1 VSIEHPHSDIAHV
14 LRLAFGREVP
24 AIPIPVAPGQ
34 SEYGMAFALHG
45 PRVPPRVLLLR
56 YSPQNRTR
64 AFRAF
69 MAMQALHDRN
79 FPVPDVYYL
88 GWSYYT
94 RYVLMLVEY
103 IEGRSMEDQPHAFFA
118 RIGPDFAHTLAYLHR
133 LPWEPF
139 PDLAVTPLPYAFH
152 ELASLVRRLETWQ
165 LQEILGWLAERVRQI
180 RELPHTVIHGDYS
193 LQNVLA
199 EHTRVVAVQGWEQA
213 VIADPRLDV
222 GYTSAM
228 LGAYG
233 VALSDQFLEAYTAVA
248 GPVLDCE
255 FWEVFGA
262 LRLLARVAR
271 TLSTLRPPQRDR
283 FLARVGPHWQ
293 GLLAFVANRSGLDLR

>member
-1 VSIEHPHSDIAHV
+1 VSIEYPDSDIAHV
-14 LRLAFGREVP
+14 LRLAFGRAVP

-34 SEYGMAFALHG
+34 SEYGMAFALRG

-56 YSPQNRTR
+56 YSPQHQTR

-69 MAMQALHDRN
+69 TVMQALHDRH
-79 FPVPDVYYL
+79 FPAPDIYYL

-94 RYVLMLVEY
+94 RYVLLLVEY
-103 IEGRSMEDQPHAFFA
+103 VEGRTVGDQPHAFFA
-118 RIGPDFAHTLAYLHR
+118 RIGPHFAETLAQLHR
-133 LPWEPF
+133 LAWDPF
-139 PDLAVTPLPYAFH
+139 PNLAVTPLPYAFH
-152 ELASLVRRLETWQ
+152 ELLKLVQRLETWQ
-165 LQEILGWLAERVRQI
+165 LQEILDWLLARLRQVK
-180 RELPHTVIHGDYS
+180 ELPHTVIHGDYS
-193 LQNVLA
+193 LHNVLA
-199 EHTRVVAVQGWEQA
+199 EHTQVIAVQGWEHA
-213 VIADPRLDV
+213 VIADPRFDV

-233 VALSDQFLEAYTAVA
+233 IALSDQFLEAYTAVA
-248 GPVLDCE
+248 GPVPDCE

-283 FLARVGPHWQ
+283 FLAQVGPHWQ
-293 GLLAFVANRSGLDLR
+293 GLLEFVARRSGLNLL